1 MKAQRC
7 VLDNSGSGHITSKGE
22 LLYLKACKS
31 IGKGSSG
38 HCHHQEDPYLL
49 PSNFHQQ
56 TNELIERSSSALARF
71 AGAVAVLNSL
81 RRLSFAARK
90 PKANKDQ
97 PKLSECAIWIAQLI
111 KPTCPAASSSGSHC
125 RWLQQPTGQ
134 PWPAVPLEH
143 L

>member
-7 VLDNSGSGHITSKGE
+7 VLDNSGSGQITSKGE

-81 RRLSFAARK
+81 RRLSFAARNQK
-90 PKANKDQ
+90 RIRVSQSSQSVRSGLHNSSSLP
-97 PKLSECAIWIAQLI
+97 AQLL
-111 KPTCPAASSSGSHC
+111 PAQVATAAGYNSPQDSPG
-125 RWLQQPTGQ
+125 
-134 PWPAVPLEH
+134 PLFH
-143 L
+143 